1 MIHDFIWYRLFFR
14 RTSTR
19 ASVQLHGCAVFW
31 CNHDRN
37 SSPIFQSYLWHR
49 WGPLSLSTVVS
60 TVVST
65 DNSRGFQMSIFHSK
79 TSDNFT
85 ILLVQDL
92 PTCGFLRRSVRSL
105 TSPVS
110 FTTSTTAL
118 LRPLTRRTARLSRF
132 GMQETEVWDRR
143 QLHLLLRTFDLP
155 IR

>member
-1 MIHDFIWYRLFFR
+1 MISFDIGYSFAGPQPEPLSNYMDAQYFGAITIGTPPQSFK
-14 RTSTR
+14 
-19 ASVQLHGCAVFW
+19 V
-31 CNHDRN
+31 
-37 SSPIFQSYLWHR
+37 IFDT
-49 WGPLSLSTVVS
+49 GEAPLSLSTVVS

-85 ILLVQDL
+85 ILLVQVL

-132 GMQETEVWDRR
+132 GM
-143 QLHLLLRTFDLP
+143 
-155 IR
+155 